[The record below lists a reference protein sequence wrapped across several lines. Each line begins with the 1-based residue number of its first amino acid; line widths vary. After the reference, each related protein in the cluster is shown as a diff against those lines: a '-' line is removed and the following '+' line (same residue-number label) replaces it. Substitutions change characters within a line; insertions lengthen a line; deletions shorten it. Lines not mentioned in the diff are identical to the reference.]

1 MNVVSI
7 NRGFLYSVVLW
18 SDSVGDI
25 HMWSHTL
32 WRSTCHES
40 PDGATERN
48 ETGETQQ
55 YGMP

>member
-1 MNVVSI
+1 M
-7 NRGFLYSVVLW
+7 YSVVLW

-40 PDGATERN
+40 PEGAKERK